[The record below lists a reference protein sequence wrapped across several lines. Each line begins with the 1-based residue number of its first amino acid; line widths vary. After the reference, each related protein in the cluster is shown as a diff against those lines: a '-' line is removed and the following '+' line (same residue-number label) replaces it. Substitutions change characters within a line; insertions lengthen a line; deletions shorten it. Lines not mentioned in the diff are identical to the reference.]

1 MNGNIPGH
9 CRKRPAPAV
18 RRKSIRGSNMSQ
30 NYHEFLKSKRL
41 VVKPSGFEPDGIS
54 EILFPF
60 QKDIV
65 RWACKK
71 GKAAIFAGTGLGK
84 TGMQLEWAHQVHQ
97 HTGADVL
104 V

>member
-1 MNGNIPGH
+1 
-9 CRKRPAPAV
+9 
-18 RRKSIRGSNMSQ
+18 MSQ

-71 GKAAIFAGTGLGK
+71 GKAAIFMPPPPVDEHG
-84 TGMQLEWAHQVHQ
+84 HDH
-97 HTGADVL
+97 
-104 V
+104 